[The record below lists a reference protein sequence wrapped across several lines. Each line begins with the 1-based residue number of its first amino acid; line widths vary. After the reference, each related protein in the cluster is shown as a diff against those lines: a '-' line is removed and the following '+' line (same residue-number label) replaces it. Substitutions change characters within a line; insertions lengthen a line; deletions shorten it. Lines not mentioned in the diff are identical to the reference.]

1 MENLFKV
8 SVKKSKELTGFT
20 LIELLIVIAVM
31 AILTTVVF
39 VALNPMARFQ
49 DARNN
54 RRYTDVNAILSAI
67 KLDQVDNGGSYLAD
81 IDDLTDDLNYL
92 IGSGESCNLIA
103 CGSVTL
109 QSDCV
114 DITDLSDDGYL
125 PSIPFDPNAS
135 GAGEE
140 FSHYYMTKWSNGSIT
155 VGSCAPEQ
163 GSGAS
168 TPTISVRR

>member
-1 MENLFKV
+1 MNRLLKI
-8 SVKKSKELTGFT
+8 SIKNNKKGFT

-67 KLDQVDNGGSYLAD
+67 KLDQVDNGGEYLAD
-81 IDDLTDDLNYL
+81 VDELTADLSYL
-92 IGSGESCNLIA
+92 IGSGENCNTIT
-103 CGSVTL
+103 CPGITL
-109 QSDCV
+109 QSACV
-114 DITDLSDDGYL
+114 NINDLADGGYL
-125 PSIPFDPNAS
+125 PSIPFDPNAE
-135 GAGEE
+135 GASAE
-140 FSHYYMTKWSNGSIT
+140 FSHYYLIKWSNGSIT
-155 VGSCAPEQ
+155 VGACAPEQ

-168 TPTISVRR
+168 TPAISVRR